1 MVWNSIY
8 GSKEARF
15 EDPPDIKNINTII
28 GNHTEIFKQDYNLL
42 GEPGTH
48 IAISY
53 SWGINEM
60 DE

>member
-28 GNHTEIFKQDYNLL
+28 GNHTEIFK
-42 GEPGTH
+42 
-48 IAISY
+48 
-53 SWGINEM
+53 
-60 DE
+60 